1 METIQK
7 HKNSFLKTILKQ
19 KQREKTNDKEIE
31 KDVQQEKINSEI
43 KSTAIFLALFMSA
56 VLGRVALQFVPSV
69 EPIIPIAILAGLLFG
84 AKEGFSLGF
93 FAYVVSNFFVWGLQG
108 PWTLFQALGAGIP
121 AAGAGLI
128 GKVKQP
134 TKRDFIIMSIA
145 GTIFFEVLMNLFGS
159 LFFYGLFLGALS
171 LPIYFLTSLPF
182 SIAHIAANIGFAGLF
197 SKFLKLKNKVN
208 EDDEIKVLSVSK
220 HTDGSTTS
228 VRLYKFK

>member
-1 METIQK
+1 MEFIQK
-7 HKNSFLKTILKQ
+7 QKSPFLNQITKQ
-19 KQREKTNDKEIE
+19 IEKTEE
-31 KDVQQEKINSEI
+31 KDLEKDIQQKKINSEV
-43 KSTAIFLALFMSA
+43 KSTAIFFAMFMAA
-56 VLGRVALQFVPSV
+56 VLGRVALQWVPSV

-128 GKVKQP
+128 GKVKQVS
-134 TKRDFIIMSIA
+134 KKDFIIMSVA
-145 GTIFFEVLMNLFGS
+145 GTIFFEILMNLFGS

-182 SIAHIAANIGFAGLF
+182 SIAHIAANAGFAGVF
-197 SKFLKLKNKVN
+197 SKYLKLKNKVT
-208 EDDEIKVLSVSK
+208 DDEIKVLSVSR
-220 HTDGSTTS
+220 HDADSNTT